1 MVWRHRGNFRCSNPY
16 PLAGLGVWRG
26 GQRICEGD
34 CKMKKV
40 LIADKADAICEK
52 ILREKG
58 LEPVVK
64 TGMTPEQLKA
74 CIAEFDGIIVRS
86 ATTLTCDLIAAA
98 TKLKAVAR
106 AGSGVDN
113 IDVPACVAKKVL
125 VMNTP
130 FGNTVSTAEHAVAM
144 MMALARHIPQA
155 NASTH
160 AGKWEKKKFEGV
172 ELTGKTLGVVGCG
185 NIGAVVADRAMG
197 LKMKVLVYD
206 PVMTAERA
214 RELGVKMVSLDE
226 LYQKSDFITY
236 HVVMNPATKGMI
248 NKAAIA
254 KMKKGVRMINC
265 ARGGIMVE
273 ADIKEAL
280 DNKHIAGFACDVY
293 SKEPAT
299 EHIFFGMETVIATP
313 HIAASTK
320 DAQVTVARQAAE
332 QIADYLLNGTKT
344 HAINGDKI

>member
-1 MVWRHRGNFRCSNPY
+1 MN
-16 PLAGLGVWRG
+16 
-26 GQRICEGD
+26 
-34 CKMKKV
+34 KV
-40 LIADKADAICEK
+40 LIADKADSICEK
-52 ILREKG
+52 VLREKG

-64 TGMTPEQLKA
+64 TGMKPEELKA
-74 CIAEFDGIIVRS
+74 CIAEFDAIIVRS
-86 ATTLTCDLIAAA
+86 ATTLTCDLLQAA
-98 TKLKAVAR
+98 TRLKAVAR

-113 IDVPACVAKKVL
+113 IDVPVCTSKKVL

-155 NASTH
+155 SASTH

-197 LKMKVLVYD
+197 LKMKVLAYD
-206 PVMTAERA
+206 PALTAERA
-214 RELGVKMVSLDE
+214 RELGVEMVGLEE
-226 LYQKSDFITY
+226 LYLKSDFITY
-236 HVVMNPATKGMI
+236 HVVIVPATKGMI

-254 KMKKGVRMINC
+254 KMKKGVRIINC

-280 DNKHIAGFACDVY
+280 QSGQIAGLACDVY
-293 SKEPAT
+293 VKEPAA
-299 EHIFFGMETVIATP
+299 EHVFFGMENVIATP

-332 QIADYLLNGTKT
+332 QIADYLLNGKKT

>member
-1 MVWRHRGNFRCSNPY
+1 
-16 PLAGLGVWRG
+16 
-26 GQRICEGD
+26 
-34 CKMKKV
+34 MKKV
-40 LIADKADAICEK
+40 LIADKADAICERV
-52 ILREKG
+52 LRDRG

-64 TGMTPEQLKA
+64 TGMKPDELKA
-74 CIAEFDGIIVRS
+74 CAADYDAIILRS
-86 ATTLTCDLIAAA
+86 ATTLTRDILLAASG
-98 TKLKAVAR
+98 LKAVAR

-113 IDVPACVAKKVL
+113 IDVQTCTEKKVL

-155 NASTH
+155 SASTH

-185 NIGAVVADRAMG
+185 NIGAVVADRAKG

-206 PVMTAERA
+206 PAMTAERA
-214 RELGVKMVSLDE
+214 GEMGVEMVSLDE

-236 HVVMNPATKGMI
+236 HVVIVPATKGMI
-248 NKAAIA
+248 NKDAIA
-254 KMKKGVRMINC
+254 KMKKGVRIINC
-265 ARGGIMVE
+265 ARGGIMVD

-280 DNKHIAGFACDVY
+280 QDGRIAGLACDVY

-299 EHIFFGMETVIATP
+299 EHVFFGMENVIATP

-332 QIADYLLNGTKT
+332 QIADYLLTGKKT

>member
-1 MVWRHRGNFRCSNPY
+1 M
-16 PLAGLGVWRG
+16 
-26 GQRICEGD
+26 
-34 CKMKKV
+34 MKV
-40 LIADKADAICEK
+40 LIADKADSICEK
-52 ILREKG
+52 VLKERG
-58 LEPVVK
+58 LDPVAK
-64 TGMTPEQLKA
+64 TGMKPEELKA
-74 CIAEFDGIIVRS
+74 CIGEYEAIIVRS
-86 ATTLTCDLIAAA
+86 ATTLTADLVKAAA
-98 TKLKAVAR
+98 KLKAVAR

-113 IDVPACVAKKVL
+113 IDVPACTEKGVV

-130 FGNTVSTAEHAVAM
+130 FGNTVSTGEHAIAM

-155 NASTH
+155 SASTH

-214 RELGVKMVSLDE
+214 REIGVHMVSLDE

-236 HVVMNPATKGMI
+236 HVTMRDTTKGML

-254 KMKKGVRMINC
+254 KMKKGVRIINC

-273 ADIKEAL
+273 ADVKEAL
-280 DNKHIAGFACDVY
+280 QGGQIAGFACDVY
-293 SKEPAT
+293 AKEPAT
-299 EHIFFGMETVIATP
+299 EHIFFGMENVVATP

-320 DAQVTVARQAAE
+320 DAQITVARQAAE
-332 QIADYLLNGTKT
+332 QIADFLLSGKMT
-344 HAINGDKI
+344 HAVNGSDL

>member
-1 MVWRHRGNFRCSNPY
+1 
-16 PLAGLGVWRG
+16 
-26 GQRICEGD
+26 
-34 CKMKKV
+34 MKKV
-40 LIADKADAICEK
+40 LIADKADSLCEK
-52 ILREKG
+52 VLKERG

-64 TGMTPEQLKA
+64 TGMKPEELKA
-74 CIAEFDGIIVRS
+74 RAGEFDAIIVRS
-86 ATTLTCDLIAAA
+86 ATTLTREIIEAA
-98 TKLKAVAR
+98 KNLKAVAR

-113 IDVPACVAKKVL
+113 IDVAACSEKKVP

-130 FGNTVSTAEHAVAM
+130 FGNTVSTGEHAIAM

-172 ELTGKTLGVVGCG
+172 EITGKTLGVVGCG

-197 LKMKVLVYD
+197 LKMNVLVFD
-206 PVMTAERA
+206 PAMTTERA
-214 RELGVKMVSLDE
+214 RELGVKMVALDE
-226 LYQKSDFITY
+226 LYAKSDFNTY
-236 HVVMNPATKGMI
+236 HVAVNPATKGMI
-248 NKAAIA
+248 NKDAIA
-254 KMKKGVRMINC
+254 RMKEGVRIINC

-280 DNKHIAGFACDVY
+280 LSGRIAGLACDVY
-293 SKEPAT
+293 VKEPAV
-299 EHIFFGMETVIATP
+299 EHIFFGMENVIATP

-332 QIADYLLNGTKT
+332 QIADYLLTGKLT
-344 HAINGDKI
+344 HAVNGDKI

>member
-1 MVWRHRGNFRCSNPY
+1 
-16 PLAGLGVWRG
+16 
-26 GQRICEGD
+26 
-34 CKMKKV
+34 MKKV
-40 LIADKADAICEK
+40 LIADKADALCEK
-52 ILREKG
+52 VLKERG

-64 TGMTPEQLKA
+64 TGMKPEELKA
-74 CIAEFDGIIVRS
+74 CVAQFDAIIVRS
-86 ATTLTCDLIAAA
+86 ATTLTREIIEAA
-98 TKLKAVAR
+98 TNLKAVAR

-113 IDVPACVAKKVL
+113 IDVLACIDKKVL

-130 FGNTVSTAEHAVAM
+130 FGNTVSTGEHAVAM

-172 ELTGKTLGVVGCG
+172 EITGKTLGVIGCG

-197 LKMKVLVYD
+197 LKMHVLVFD

-214 RELGVKMVSLDE
+214 RELGVKMVPLDE
-226 LYQKSDFITY
+226 LYAKSDFITY
-236 HVVMNPATKGMI
+236 HVTINPATKGML
-248 NKAAIA
+248 NKDAIA
-254 KMKKGVRMINC
+254 KMKKGVRLINC

-273 ADIKEAL
+273 ADIKAAL
-280 DNKHIAGFACDVY
+280 QSGQIAGLACDVY
-293 SKEPAT
+293 AKEPAT
-299 EHIFFGMETVIATP
+299 EHPFFGMEQVICTP

-332 QIADYLLNGTKT
+332 QIADYLLTGKRT
-344 HAINGDKI
+344 HAVNGDKI